1 MRLEIRVMFLIQ
13 NLANCHMVVK
23 IGEKAPNLQVS
34 DWVQG
39 MPTNFDQEKDH
50 IVLVEVFQVNCPG
63 CFMYGIPEAINI
75 YNKYHDDGVRVLGV
89 ATAFE
94 DFDKNTLD
102 NLKMLVETGEV
113 VGDTLQSLGQYGQ
126 LDGNKLP
133 FKIPFPLAMDS
144 LIKTS
149 GEISQE
155 KIMDFIYPQ
164 IPNFDT
170 QPEPYKEQIIQRV
183 KDYMKSKEFSAETFE
198 KYALQGTPS
207 TILVDRKG
215 ILRDVSFGQNGNLEP
230 TIQSLLNE

>member
-1 MRLEIRVMFLIQ
+1 
-13 NLANCHMVVK
+13 MVVK
-23 IGEKAPNLQVS
+23 IGEKAPNLQLS
-34 DWVQG
+34 EWVQG

-75 YNKYHDDGVRVLGV
+75 YNKYKDDGVRVLGV

-126 LDGNKLP
+126 LDGNKLRY
-133 FKIPFPLAMDS
+133 KIPFPLAMDS
-144 LIKTS
+144 LVKTN
-149 GEISQE
+149 GEISQD
-155 KIMDFIYPQ
+155 KIMSFIYPQ
-164 IPNFDT
+164 IPDFDS
-170 QPEPYKEQIIQRV
+170 QPEAYKEQIIQRV
-183 KDYMKSKEFSAETFE
+183 KDYMKSKEYSAETFE
-198 KYALQGTPS
+198 TYALNGTPS

-215 ILRDVSFGQNGNLEP
+215 ILRDVAFGQNGNLEP

>member
-1 MRLEIRVMFLIQ
+1 MFLIQ
-13 NLANCHMVVK
+13 NLANRLMVVK
-23 IGEKAPNLQVS
+23 IGEKAPNLQLS
-34 DWVQG
+34 EWVQG

-75 YNKYHDDGVRVLGV
+75 YNKYKDDGVRVLGV

-126 LDGNKLP
+126 LDGNKLRY
-133 FKIPFPLAMDS
+133 KIPFPLAMDS
-144 LIKTS
+144 LVKTN
-149 GEISQE
+149 GEISQD
-155 KIMDFIYPQ
+155 KIMSFIYPQ
-164 IPNFDT
+164 IPDFDS
-170 QPEPYKEQIIQRV
+170 QPEAYKEQIIQRV
-183 KDYMKSKEFSAETFE
+183 KDYMKSKEYSAETFE
-198 KYALQGTPS
+198 TYALNGTPS

-215 ILRDVSFGQNGNLEP
+215 ILRDVAFGQNGNLEP